1 MIGTNVSAKGQVT
14 IPKDIRKA
22 IGLKTGDRVT
32 FVADGDRII
41 LFPVRGDILSL
52 KGILKPY
59 FKGKKP
65 ISVAKCT
72 KMPKLMSWN
81 SGISTG
87 KAVDR

>member
-32 FVADGDRII
+32 FVADGDKV
-41 LFPVRGDILSL
+41 LMFPVRGDVLSL

-59 FKGKKP
+59 NKRNTPLSVVEMHEAAKAYVVERWNGKRQ
-65 ISVAKCT
+65 
-72 KMPKLMSWN
+72 
-81 SGISTG
+81 G
-87 KAVDR
+87 R

>member
-52 KGILKPY
+52 KGVLKPY
-59 FKGKKP
+59 FKGKKT
-65 ISVAKCT
+65 ISVAEMHEDAKAYVVEQ
-72 KMPKLMSWN
+72 WN
-81 SGISTG
+81 KHRQG
-87 KAVDR
+87 R

>member
-32 FVADGDRII
+32 FVADGDKVI
-41 LFPVRGDILSL
+41 LFPVRGDVLSL

-59 FKGKKP
+59 NKRNTP
-65 ISVAKCT
+65 LSVAEMHEAAKDYVVER
-72 KMPKLMSWN
+72 WN
-81 SGISTG
+81 G
-87 KAVDR
+87 KRQGR